1 MRSAVIAALLLF
13 CSALAAENLYKW
25 DTGFESGNH
34 DIQYYQ
40 QFGKMIRTVP
50 GNGGRC
56 LEIDQN
62 ISWVRGYWTY
72 AMKKGKTYTLSF
84 DARHISGNQKMD
96 VVFVSTNW
104 RYWASRHTFTLSK
117 EWKRYSCKVKITRDG
132 FAMHTAFMQSGNSG
146 NAVFHIDNIQLEE
159 GPVMTAYTPGEAV
172 SMSPTVGL
180 GEVIHLP
187 EIPKMSINIYN
198 AALPQGEFQLKL
210 SAAGKVYTQK
220 ITLPSKQTVSTAL
233 TMPEAAVPG
242 YYTAMLELL
251 DSKGKKVNSMNV
263 PFVVTNAFAANR
275 KPGFFGIQDRMLAP
289 ALGERIG
296 VSRYRRSCN
305 IWKNESP
312 EPGKLVIPQNIKKFP
327 GKTIVTLSNFLPP
340 YTPDWALDKKTN
352 KPDPK
357 ALAGYFDALISEYK
371 CLTDEFELMNEPDLI
386 LRNRKD
392 YMEFYTELLHILAPV
407 AQKHGIKVSVNV
419 GTGGF
424 WNYIWKHAADTF
436 DAASPHPYCSP
447 RNICNDGRYVSPPE
461 NGAYWNHLKEVA
473 DAAKKHGKLLNV
485 GELGYA
491 IAEDAPYD
499 SEAAHR
505 LAAYMSRMM
514 LLARTIPEC
523 RFFMY
528 FSGIDYQEAGAY
540 VYGIWR
546 TDRGLRP
553 FPAVAAYAQLVHELD
568 HVEYAKLI
576 LDSDIKIVEYKK
588 NGNVSYAIWN
598 AAESVTPLPVKLPQ
612 DCNAR
617 SLYGAPL
624 KKAVISGMPFFVSE
638 NSTKTVLPA
647 LKKALANR
655 SPLGFKAAMRN
666 IRDIKLNVKNTGFE
680 DWQGDISVNGV
691 SVGKVLVPRSS
702 MATVSVKLPGKT
714 IPRKLN
720 ITAGTPGGK
729 VFKETLSMPDF
740 LKIRYLPV
748 KDLQNFDY
756 RKYGWTV
763 TQDKRIDVYPPDPQI
778 PWTGA
783 EDLSHRTLL
792 GWDENNFYIFSEV
805 TDDHFVNEA
814 KKDCDIWSGDSL
826 QLAVDSFNNAARA
839 GYDSDDNEIT
849 FALGKKAWTHQ
860 APPNRVFPKTPPC
873 MICGGGRGA
882 APGVQTFITRDE
894 ERKVTLYRIAVPKQ
908 ALAPL
913 RFREGTVFGMDMC
926 INDRDP
932 GEARYYMC
940 MSSGLAQA
948 KLPALFKK
956 AVLVK

>member
-1 MRSAVIAALLLF
+1 MRCAVIVILACF
-13 CSALAAENLYKW
+13 TSALFAENLFKW
-25 DTGFESGNH
+25 DTGFETGNH

-40 QFGKMIRTVP
+40 QFGEMIRTVP

-62 ISWVRGYWTY
+62 ISWVRNYWTY

-84 DARHISGNQKMD
+84 DARHISGNDKID

-104 RYWASRHTFTLSK
+104 RYWASRHTFTLSR
-117 EWKRYSCKVKITRDG
+117 EWKRYNCKIKITRDG
-132 FAMHTAFMQSGNSG
+132 FAMHMAFMQNGNGGSS
-146 NAVFHIDNIQLEE
+146 VFHLDNIQLEE
-159 GPVMTAYTPGEAV
+159 GACATAYTPGEAV
-172 SMSPTVGL
+172 SMYPSVGL
-180 GEVIHLP
+180 GEVAYLP
-187 EIPKMSINIYN
+187 EPPKMNINIFN
-198 AALPQGEFQLKL
+198 AALPAGDFLLKL
-210 SAAGKVYTQK
+210 SAAGKIYTQK
-220 ITLPSKQTVSTAL
+220 ITLPAGKTVNTAITVSG
-233 TMPEAAVPG
+233 AAAPG
-242 YYTAMLELL
+242 YYTAELELL
-251 DSKGKKVNSMNV
+251 DSKGRKVNAMNV
-263 PFVVTNAFAANR
+263 PFVVTNSFTEK

-312 EPGKLVIPQNIKKFP
+312 EPGKLLLPQNIKKFP
-327 GKTIVTLSNFLPP
+327 GKTVLTLSNFLPP
-340 YTPDWALDKKTN
+340 YTPDWALDKKNN

-357 ALAGYFDALISEYK
+357 ALADYFDAVIGEYK
-371 CLTDEFELMNEPDLI
+371 SLTDEFELMNEPDLV

-407 AQKHGIKVSVNV
+407 AKKHGIKVSVNV
-419 GTGGF
+419 GTGAF

-436 DAASPHPYCSP
+436 DIASPHPYCSP

-473 DAAKKHGKLLNV
+473 AAAKKHGKLLNV

-491 IAEDAPYD
+491 IAEDAPYNSD
-499 SEAAHR
+499 AAHR

-576 LDSDIKIVEYKK
+576 LDSEIKIVEYKK
-588 NGNVSYAIWN
+588 NGTVSYAVWN

-612 DCNAR
+612 DSNAR
-617 SLYGAPL
+617 SLYGTPL
-624 KKAVISGMPFFVSE
+624 KKAVISGIPFFVSE
-638 NSTKTVLPA
+638 NSTQTVLSA
-647 LKKALANR
+647 LKKALSNR
-655 SPLGFKAAMRN
+655 SPLGFSTSMRN
-666 IRDIKLNVKNTGFE
+666 IRDIKLNIKNTGFE
-680 DWQGDISVNGV
+680 DWQGNISVNGV
-691 SVGKVLVPRSS
+691 SVGKVTVPRSS
-702 MATVSVKLPGKT
+702 TTTVSVKLPGKN
-714 IPRKLN
+714 IPRKLK

-729 VFKETLSMPDF
+729 VFRETLTMPDF
-740 LKIRYLPV
+740 LQIRYLPV
-748 KDLQNFDY
+748 KDFKTFDY

-763 TQDKRIDVYPPDPQI
+763 QQNERVDVYPPDPQI
-778 PWTGA
+778 PWKGA
-783 EDLSHRTLL
+783 EDLSHKTLL

-814 KKDCDIWSGDSL
+814 EKDCDTWQGDSI

-849 FALGKKAWTHQ
+849 IAMNKKAWTHQ
-860 APPNRVFPKTPPC
+860 APPNRKFPPAPPC
-873 MICGGGRGA
+873 VNCGGGRGA
-882 APGVQTFITRDE
+882 APGVQTFITRNE
-894 ERKVTLYRIAVPKQ
+894 KSRTTIYRIAIPKQ

-913 RFREGTVFGMDMC
+913 RLRTGTVFGMDMC
-926 INDRDP
+926 LNDRDP

>member
-1 MRSAVIAALLLF
+1 MRSAVIVILACF
-13 CSALAAENLYKW
+13 TSALFAENLFKW
-25 DTGFESGNH
+25 DTGFETGNH

-40 QFGKMIRTVP
+40 QFGEMIRTVP

-62 ISWVRGYWTY
+62 ISWVRNYWTY

-84 DARHISGNQKMD
+84 DARHISGNDKID

-104 RYWASRHTFTLSK
+104 RYWASRHTFTLSE
-117 EWKRYSCKVKITRDG
+117 EWKRYSCKVNITRDG
-132 FAMHTAFMQSGNSG
+132 FAMHMAFMQNGNG
-146 NAVFHIDNIQLEE
+146 ENAVFHIDNIQLEE
-159 GPVMTAYTPGEAV
+159 GACATAYTPGEAV
-172 SMSPTVGL
+172 SMYPSVGL
-180 GEVIHLP
+180 GEVAYLP
-187 EIPKMSINIYN
+187 EPPKMNINIFN
-198 AALPQGEFQLKL
+198 AALPAGEFLLKL
-210 SAAGKVYTQK
+210 SAAGKIYTQK
-220 ITLPSKQTVSTAL
+220 ITLPAGKTVNTAITVSG
-233 TMPEAAVPG
+233 AAAPG
-242 YYTAMLELL
+242 YYTAELELL
-251 DSKGKKVNSMNV
+251 DSKGRKVNAMNV
-263 PFVVTNAFAANR
+263 PFVVTNSFTKK

-312 EPGKLVIPQNIKKFP
+312 EPGKLLIPQNIKKFP
-327 GKTIVTLSNFLPP
+327 GKTVLTLSNFLPP
-340 YTPDWALDKKTN
+340 YTPDWALDKKNN

-357 ALAGYFDALISEYK
+357 ALADYFDAVIGEYK
-371 CLTDEFELMNEPDLI
+371 SLTDEFELMNEPDLV

-407 AQKHGIKVSVNV
+407 AKKHGIKVSVNV
-419 GTGGF
+419 GTGAF

-436 DAASPHPYCSP
+436 DIASPHPYCSP

-461 NGAYWNHLKEVA
+461 NGAFWNHLKEVA
-473 DAAKKHGKLLNV
+473 AAAKKHGKLLNV

-491 IAEDAPYD
+491 IAEDAPYNSD
-499 SEAAHR
+499 AAHR

-528 FSGIDYQEAGAY
+528 FSGIDYQEAGSY

-576 LDSDIKIVEYKK
+576 LDSEIKIVEYKK
-588 NGNVSYAIWN
+588 NGTVSYAVWN

-612 DCNAR
+612 NANAR
-617 SLYGAPL
+617 SLDGTAL
-624 KKAVISGMPFFVSE
+624 KKAVITGTPLFVSE
-638 NSTKTVLPA
+638 NSSKTVLPA
-647 LKKALANR
+647 LKKALSNR
-655 SPLGFKAAMRN
+655 SPLGFSTSMRN
-666 IRDIKLNVKNTGFE
+666 IRDIKLNIKNTGFE
-680 DWQGDISVNGV
+680 DWQGNISVNGV
-691 SVGKVLVPRSS
+691 SVGKVTVPRSS
-702 MATVSVKLPGKT
+702 TTTVSVKLPGKN
-714 IPRKLN
+714 IPRKLK

-729 VFKETLSMPDF
+729 VFRETLTMPDF
-740 LKIRYLPV
+740 LQIRYLPV
-748 KDLQNFDY
+748 KDLQTFNY

-763 TQDKRIDVYPPDPQI
+763 IQDKRVDVYPPDPQI
-778 PWTGA
+778 PWKGA
-783 EDLSHRTLL
+783 EDLSHKTLL

-814 KKDCDIWSGDSL
+814 EKDCDTWQGDSI

-849 FALGKKAWTHQ
+849 IAMNKKAWTHQ
-860 APPNRVFPKTPPC
+860 APPNRKFPPAPPC
-873 MICGGGRGA
+873 VNCGGGRGA
-882 APGVQTFITRDE
+882 APGVQTFITRNE
-894 ERKVTLYRIAVPKQ
+894 KSRTTIYRIAIPKQ

-913 RFREGTVFGMDMC
+913 RLRTGTVFGMDMC
-926 INDRDP
+926 LNDRDP